1 MWEIIGRLD
10 AMTIKKLVATAVIG
24 TILSLPAAGAA
35 FAGDRSS
42 NDPIT
47 RIIHFPIHIVDTIV
61 KAVTQR

>member
-1 MWEIIGRLD
+1 
-10 AMTIKKLVATAVIG
+10 MTIKKLVATAVIG

-42 NDPIT
+42 NDPII

-61 KAVTQR
+61 KAVTRR